1 MELVGLIFDYGKE
14 IEEEDNILSVIMYF
28 NDVDDC
34 SDYVNI
40 CDDVVGNI
48 LNVN

>member
-28 NDVDDC
+28 NDVDDY